1 VAHDGVWPR
10 RCVSV
15 RVCACLCVRA
25 CVFLSVHAS
34 VCVLVR
40 SYPCLCLHVRPCA
53 CLHLCVRACLCLCFS
68 RACVRRMVWTRFLV
82 NSECECELIDV
93 GACGCAY
100 RRQTAP
106 VACAHER
113 AHMPPRTRCL
123 PAGTAR
129 TSATTCSSSPRTS
142 RCVVR
147 SFPRESAPRTALP
160 ALHSTP
166 FHCAALRRDNHA
178 GSAELR
184 IRAALPGRS
193 MRMCPTQQ
201 LRRHQRRGGC
211 VWVRGWW
218 WGRCGWG
225 TFACR

>member
-1 VAHDGVWPR
+1 
-10 RCVSV
+10 
-15 RVCACLCVRA
+15 
-25 CVFLSVHAS
+25 VFLSVHAS
-34 VCVLVR
+34 VCALVR
-40 SYPCLCLHVRPCA
+40 SYPCPCLHVRPCA
-53 CLHLCVRACLCLCFS
+53 CVRACLCLCFS

-82 NSECECELIDV
+82 TASATLAPAVAFTADRL
-93 GACGCAY
+93 
-100 RRQTAP
+100 RRWPARMS
-106 VACAHER
+106 ARICR
-113 AHMPPRTRCL
+113 RSLRCL

-166 FHCAALRRDNHA
+166 FNCAALRRDNHA
-178 GSAELR
+178 GSAILR
-184 IRAALPGRS
+184 VRAALPGRS

>member
-1 VAHDGVWPR
+1 MMVSGRVWPR

-15 RVCACLCVRA
+15 PVCACLCVRA
-25 CVFLSVHAS
+25 CVFLCVHAS
-34 VCVLVR
+34 VCALVR

-113 AHMPPRTRCL
+113 AHMPPLIAL
-123 PAGTAR
+123 PAGRYCTNICYYMLLK
-129 TSATTCSSSPRTS
+129 SAHKSVR
-142 RCVVR
+142 R
-147 SFPRESAPRTALP
+147 SFVPRRISAAHCAACT
-160 ALHSTP
+160 ALHS
-166 FHCAALRRDNHA
+166 
-178 GSAELR
+178 
-184 IRAALPGRS
+184 I
-193 MRMCPTQQ
+193 Q
-201 LRRHQRRGGC
+201 LRC
-211 VWVRGWW
+211 
-218 WGRCGWG
+218 
-225 TFACR
+225 TPP